1 MTDAAAATISS
12 TGGPDVGSISPT
24 EWPWRELNQPTPA
37 RGSGFQVVIQQ
48 HVLDAMRTHGQS
60 NTKVEVC
67 GVMVGRMYHDAA
79 GPYLLIDA
87 CIVGDAA
94 HSHAANVTFTSATWT
109 KIHEEMDRLY
119 PDERIVGWYHT
130 HPAFGIFLSEMD
142 VFIQANF
149 FNLPWQVAFV
159 YDPIGGEEGMFVWRN
174 GVPTR
179 EPTLT
184 EPAPPDAVVPQLA
197 PVAPEGP
204 SAFDRFFTAT
214 LLVFVA
220 ILLVLLI
227 IYEIRSAAPPPPGPL
242 GLLQRSANAPW
253 ITNRITNR

>member
-1 MTDAAAATISS
+1 MTDAPAAITS
-12 TGGPDVGSISPT
+12 TLPGGPDATGIAPSEGPA
-24 EWPWRELNQPTPA
+24 RDLNQPTTA
-37 RGSGFQVVIQQ
+37 RGAGFQVVIQQ
-48 HVLDAMRTHGQS
+48 HVLDAMHAHGQS

-87 CIVGDAA
+87 CIAGDAA

-109 KIHEEMDRLY
+109 KIHEEMDKLY

-142 VFIQANF
+142 IFIQANF

-159 YDPIGGEEGMFVWRN
+159 YDPIGGDEGMFVWRN

-179 EPTLT
+179 EPTLA
-184 EPAPPDAVVPQLA
+184 EPAPPRAVVQAIA
-197 PVAPEGP
+197 PVGSQGP
-204 SAFDRFFTAT
+204 STFDRFFAAT

-227 IYEIRSAAPPPPGPL
+227 IYEIRSAVSPTPGPV

-253 ITNRITNR
+253 MTNR

>member
-1 MTDAAAATISS
+1 MTDASANTTSPGSIP
-12 TGGPDVGSISPT
+12 TGPDVDSIVPS
-24 EWPWRELNQPTPA
+24 EWPERELNAPTPA
-37 RGSGFQVVIQQ
+37 RGSGLQIVVQQ
-48 HVLDAMRTHGQS
+48 HVLDAMRRHGQS

-67 GVMVGRMYHDAA
+67 GVLVGKVFHDHA

-87 CIVGDAA
+87 CIAGDAA

-109 KIHEEMDRLY
+109 KIHEQMDQLH
-119 PDERIVGWYHT
+119 PDGRIVGWYHT

-159 YDPIGGEEGMFVWRN
+159 YDPIGHDEGMFVWRK

-179 EPTLT
+179 EAVIT
-184 EPAPPDAVVPQLA
+184 EPSPPGAAVPEIIAAPAKR
-197 PVAPEGP
+197 
-204 SAFDRFFTAT
+204 SSTFDRIFAV
-214 LLVFVA
+214 LLLLFVA

-227 IYEIRSAAPPPPGPL
+227 IYELRTATSPSGGPV
-242 GLLQRSANAPW
+242 GLLQRSANSSWTP
-253 ITNRITNR
+253 NH